1 MPVKI
6 DYKKELEAAA
16 KGMILIHDP
25 RLLIKLIVRSIVQK
39 VRIEHAGMVLY
50 DPVKD
55 SYVLAI
61 SKGDPGSRIPE
72 GFVRFDKKNPINK
85 LFVEKE
91 YKYLVENRNAL
102 VSEDIN
108 KLIWQESVIS
118 NGNGTKQLLHDVST
132 QMPKLNAVACVPAYH
147 QHMLLAILLLGQKHD
162 GGRFEQEELDFFS
175 ALASDVAIA
184 IRNAQL
190 FDDLKREAERNR
202 NLFIQ
207 TTIALGSAIEA
218 KDAYT
223 HGHTERVTKY
233 ALAIARQMEASG
245 IYAFPP
251 KFFENLYIAGLLHDI
266 GKIGVSEAILCKQ
279 DKLTEEEYEIMKTHT
294 SRGAEILSSLTGFEE
309 VINGVKYH
317 HERYDGKGYPDG
329 LTGENIP
336 MIAAII
342 AVADTFDAITTDRSY
357 RKGLSKE
364 VAIGEVQKFSMKQF
378 NPKPVQ
384 ALFELYNK
392 GELDRK
398 STRLNS
404 SH

>member
-1 MPVKI
+1 MSVKI

-25 RLLIKLIVRSIVQK
+25 KLLIKLIVRSIVQK
-39 VRIEHAGMVLY
+39 VQIGHAGMILY
-50 DPVKD
+50 DPIKD
-55 SYVLAI
+55 SYVLSI
-61 SKGDPGSRIPE
+61 SRGDPGSRIPE
-72 GFVRFDKKNPINK
+72 GFIRFDKKNPIIK
-85 LFVEKE
+85 FFSQKE

-108 KLIWQESVIS
+108 KLIWKESVIS
-118 NGNGTKQLLHDVST
+118 NGNGTKQLLHEVST
-132 QMPKLNAVACVPAYH
+132 QMPKLNAVACVPAYY
-147 QHMLLAILLLGQKHD
+147 QHSLLAILLLGQKHD

-175 ALASDVAIA
+175 ALASDVAMA

-233 ALAIARQMEASG
+233 ALAVARQMEANKT
-245 IYAFPP
+245 YEFPP

-279 DKLTEEEYEIMKTHT
+279 DKLTDEEYEIMKSHT
-294 SRGAEILSSLTGFEE
+294 TRGAEILSPLTGFDE

-317 HERYDGKGYPDG
+317 HERYDGKGYPEG
-329 LTGENIP
+329 LKGENIP
-336 MIAAII
+336 IIAAII

-364 VAIGEVQKFSMKQF
+364 TAIIEIQKHCNKQF

-384 ALFELYNK
+384 ALVELYHK
-392 GELDRK
+392 GEL
-398 STRLNS
+398 
-404 SH
+404 

>member
-1 MPVKI
+1 MPPLKI
-6 DYKKELEAAA
+6 DYKKELEAAS

-39 VRIEHAGMVLY
+39 VRIEHAGMILY
-50 DPVKD
+50 DPLKD
-55 SYVLAI
+55 SYVLSI
-61 SKGDPGSRIPE
+61 SRGDPGSRIPE
-72 GFVRFDKKNPINK
+72 GFIRFDKKNPIIK
-85 LFVEKE
+85 LFIEKE
-91 YKYLVENRNAL
+91 YKYLVENRNAI

-118 NGNGTKQLLHDVST
+118 NGNGTKQLLQDVSM
-132 QMPKLNAVACVPAYH
+132 QMPKLNAVACVPAFH
-147 QHMLLAILLLGQKHD
+147 QHQLLAILLLGQKHD
-162 GGRFEQEELDFFS
+162 GGRFDQEELDFFS
-175 ALASDVAIA
+175 ALASDVAMA

-245 IYAFPP
+245 ICEFPS

-266 GKIGVSEAILCKQ
+266 GKIGVSESILTKQ
-279 DKLTEEEYEIMKTHT
+279 DKLTDEEYEVMKTHT
-294 SRGAEILSSLTGFEE
+294 TRGAEILAPLTGFEE

-329 LTGENIP
+329 LKGEDIP
-336 MIAAII
+336 IIAAII
-342 AVADTFDAITTDRSY
+342 GVADTFDAITTDRSY
-357 RKGLSKE
+357 RKGMSKE
-364 VAIGEVQKFSMKQF
+364 IAIAEIQKYSEKQF
-378 NPKPVQ
+378 NPRPVK
-384 ALFELYNK
+384 ALIELYHK
-392 GELDRK
+392 GEL
-398 STRLNS
+398 
-404 SH
+404 

>member
-1 MPVKI
+1 MPTKI
-6 DYKKELEAAA
+6 DYKKELESAA

-39 VRIEHAGMVLY
+39 VRIQHAGMILY

-55 SYVLAI
+55 NYVLSI
-61 SKGDPGSRIPE
+61 SRGEQGARIPE
-72 GFVRFDKKNPINK
+72 GFVRFDRNHPIIK
-85 LFVEKE
+85 LFIEKE
-91 YKYLVENRNAL
+91 YKYLVENRNAIL
-102 VSEDIN
+102 AEDIN
-108 KLIWQESVIS
+108 KMIWKESVIS
-118 NGNGTKQLLHDVST
+118 NGNGSKKLLHDVSH

-147 QHMLLAILLLGQKHD
+147 QHMLLAILLLGEKYD
-162 GGRFEQEELDFFS
+162 KTRFDQEELDFFS
-175 ALASDVAIA
+175 ALASDVAMA
-184 IRNAQL
+184 IRNAEL
-190 FDDLKREAERNR
+190 FEDLKKEADRNR

-233 ALAIARQMEASG
+233 ALAVARQMEANG
-245 IYAFPP
+245 TAEFPP

-266 GKIGVSEAILCKQ
+266 GKIGVPESILCKQ
-279 DKLTEEEYEIMKTHT
+279 DKLTPQEYEIMKTHT
-294 SRGAEILSSLTGFEE
+294 TRGAEILSPLTGFEE
-309 VINGVKYH
+309 CINGVKYH
-317 HERYDGKGYPDG
+317 HERYDGAGYPDG
-329 LTGENIP
+329 LKGEAIP

-364 VAIGEVQKFSMKQF
+364 IALAEIQKYSGKQF

-384 ALFELYNK
+384 ALVELYHK
-392 GELDRK
+392 GEL
-398 STRLNS
+398 
-404 SH
+404 

>member
-25 RLLIKLIVRSIVQK
+25 RLLIKLIVRSIVHK
-39 VRIEHAGMVLY
+39 VHIQHAGMILY
-50 DPVKD
+50 DPLKD
-55 SYVLAI
+55 CYVLSI
-61 SKGDPGSRIPE
+61 SRGDVGSKIPE
-72 GFVRFDKKNPINK
+72 GFVRFDKKHPIIK
-85 LFVEKE
+85 LFIEKE

-102 VSEDIN
+102 VSDDLN
-108 KLIWQESVIS
+108 KLLWKESVIS
-118 NGNGTKQLLHDVST
+118 NGNGSKQLLHDVSV
-132 QMPKLNAVACVPAYH
+132 QMPKLNAIACVPAYH
-147 QHMLLAILLLGQKHD
+147 QHMLLAILLLGPKQDNSKFD
-162 GGRFEQEELDFFS
+162 QEELDFFS
-175 ALASDVAIA
+175 ALASDVAMA

-190 FDDLKREAERNR
+190 FDDLKREADRNR

-233 ALAIARQMEASG
+233 ALAIARQMEASRT
-245 IYAFPP
+245 YDFPP

-279 DKLTEEEYEIMKTHT
+279 DRLTEEEYEIMKTHT
-294 SRGAEILSSLTGFEE
+294 TRGAEILSALTGFDE

-329 LTGENIP
+329 LSGENIP
-336 MIAAII
+336 MIASII

-357 RKGLSKE
+357 RKGVSKE
-364 VAIGEVQKFSMKQF
+364 SAIVEVQKYICKQF

-384 ALFELYNK
+384 ALVELYNK
-392 GELDRK
+392 GEL
-398 STRLNS
+398 
-404 SH
+404 

>member
-1 MPVKI
+1 MPPVKI
-6 DYKKELEAAA
+6 DYKKELESAS

-25 RLLIKLIVRSIVQK
+25 KLLIKLIVRAIVQK
-39 VRIEHAGMVLY
+39 VHIEHAGMILY
-50 DPVKD
+50 DPIKD
-55 SYVLAI
+55 SYVLSI
-61 SKGDPGSRIPE
+61 SKGEKGSKIPE
-72 GFVRFDKKNPINK
+72 GFIRFDKKHPIIK
-85 LFVEKE
+85 LFIEKE
-91 YKYLVENRNAL
+91 FKYLVENRNAIL
-102 VSEDIN
+102 SEDIN

-118 NGNGTKQLLHDVST
+118 NGNGTKQLLHDVSM
-132 QMPKLNAVACVPAYH
+132 QMPKLNTIACVPAYH
-147 QHMLLAILLLGQKHD
+147 QHQLLAILLLGQKYD
-162 GGRFEQEELDFFS
+162 GNRFDQEELDFFS
-175 ALASDVAIA
+175 ALASDVAMA

-245 IYAFPP
+245 LAEFAP

-266 GKIGVSEAILCKQ
+266 GKIGVPENILTKQ
-279 DKLTEEEYEIMKTHT
+279 DKLTEEEYEIMKSHT
-294 SRGAEILSSLTGFEE
+294 TRGAEILAPLTGFEE

-329 LTGENIP
+329 LVGEGIP

-342 AVADTFDAITTDRSY
+342 GVADTFDAITTDRSY

-364 VAIGEVQKFSMKQF
+364 IAMAEIQKFIGKQF

-384 ALFELYNK
+384 ALVELYHK
-392 GELDRK
+392 GEL
-398 STRLNS
+398 
-404 SH
+404 

>member
-1 MPVKI
+1 MPTKI
-6 DYKKELEAAA
+6 DYKKELESAA

-39 VRIEHAGMVLY
+39 VRIQHAGMILY

-55 SYVLAI
+55 NYVLSI
-61 SKGDPGSRIPE
+61 SRGEQGARIPE
-72 GFVRFDKKNPINK
+72 GFVRFDRNHPIIK
-85 LFVEKE
+85 LFIEKE
-91 YKYLVENRNAL
+91 YKYLVGNRNAIL
-102 VSEDIN
+102 AEDIN
-108 KLIWQESVIS
+108 KMIWKESVIS
-118 NGNGTKQLLHDVST
+118 NGNGSKKLLHDVSH

-147 QHMLLAILLLGQKHD
+147 QHMLLAILLLGEKYD
-162 GGRFEQEELDFFS
+162 KTRFDQEELDFFS
-175 ALASDVAIA
+175 ALASDVAMA
-184 IRNAQL
+184 IRNAEL
-190 FDDLKREAERNR
+190 FEDLKKEADRNR

-233 ALAIARQMEASG
+233 ALAVARQMEANG
-245 IYAFPP
+245 TAEFPP

-266 GKIGVSEAILCKQ
+266 GKIGVPESILCKQ
-279 DKLTEEEYEIMKTHT
+279 DKLTPQEYEIMKTHT
-294 SRGAEILSSLTGFEE
+294 TRGAEILSPLTGFEE
-309 VINGVKYH
+309 CINGVKYH
-317 HERYDGKGYPDG
+317 HERYDGAGYPDG
-329 LTGENIP
+329 LKGEAIP

-364 VAIGEVQKFSMKQF
+364 IALAEIQKYSGKQF

-384 ALFELYNK
+384 ALVELYHK
-392 GELDRK
+392 GEL
-398 STRLNS
+398 
-404 SH
+404 